1 MILTK
6 QIRLDLPTTTFFVQ
20 INDYGKWEASFQIS
34 IKPQEIVLTFA
45 SRNGKFNEGV
55 NKFCTIRSSLPSVYH
70 VVGLFWVNW
79 VNSIKPFQQKAWFSI
94 LYWFSIYEH
103 LTFIHLLLTYSLL
116 AISQYKTSI
125 TGHFIFI
132 IIIVVVVVVIFIF
145 LFFLRTGM
153 TWKIILARRRMINL
167 KIKISYYRKSELT
180 KLKYRDKG

>member
-6 QIRLDLPTTTFFVQ
+6 QIRLDLTTTTFFVQ
-20 INDYGKWEASFQIS
+20 INDYGKWEASLQIS
-34 IKPQEIVLTFA
+34 IKPQQIVLTFA

-55 NKFCTIRSSLPSVYH
+55 NKFCTIRSRLPSVYH

-132 IIIVVVVVVIFIF
+132 IIIVVVVVVIVIF

-153 TWKIILARRRMINL
+153 TWKIILTRRRMINL